1 MKEEGYT
8 KLPNDLQK
16 AILSN
21 KFNGSEMA
29 VLMCVIRLTLG
40 YNLKER
46 AITCES
52 VEAMS
57 DFCLRSVKRA
67 FKSLKDRKVF
77 LSKPSKNNK
86 SIYSI
91 NFNFSEW
98 SSSDKS
104 VTTSSDKSVTASSDK
119 SVTASSDKSVTASSD
134 KSVTTSSDK
143 SVTPSTD
150 HIKNNSFKD
159 NLLKT
164 TTTQKTAAVFE
175 KLILISG
182 TEKREPN
189 RHESELLEKWESDGF
204 TDEEIL
210 TAFVKAKEQGMR
222 DELNLSYVDKVL
234 TAKKTKIEKPKSE
247 PAPPPSYDL
256 DKAERMSRTGVPKL
270 KKKEKR

>member
-16 AILSN
+16 AIQSN

-46 AITCES
+46 EITRRQVAEMTGLFSRS
-52 VEAMS
+52 VE
-57 DFCLRSVKRA
+57 RA
-67 FKSLKDRKVF
+67 FAALKNRKIF
-77 LSKPSKNNK
+77 LSRSSEKNNK
-86 SIYSI
+86 LVYSI

-98 SSSDKS
+98 SSNVKNDA
-104 VTTSSDKSVTASSDK
+104 TSNVKNDVPATYY
-119 SVTASSDKSVTASSD
+119 
-134 KSVTTSSDK
+134 
-143 SVTPSTD
+143 
-150 HIKNNSFKD
+150 IKDNSFKD

-164 TTTQKTAAVFE
+164 TTTQKTAVVFE

-247 PAPPPSYDL
+247 PATPPSYDL
-256 DKAERMSRTGVPKL
+256 DRAERMSRTGVPKL

>member
-1 MKEEGYT
+1 MEEEGYT
-8 KLPNDLQK
+8 KFPNDLQK
-16 AILSN
+16 AIQSN

-46 AITCES
+46 EITCRQISEMTGLFLRG
-52 VEAMS
+52 VE
-57 DFCLRSVKRA
+57 RA
-67 FKSLKDRKVF
+67 FSALKRRRILLCCSSD
-77 LSKPSKNNK
+77 KNNK
-86 SIYSI
+86 LIYSI

-98 SSSDKS
+98 SSPVKNDGTSPVKNDG
-104 VTTSSDKSVTASSDK
+104 TSSYY
-119 SVTASSDKSVTASSD
+119 
-134 KSVTTSSDK
+134 
-143 SVTPSTD
+143 
-150 HIKNNSFKD
+150 IKDNSFKDNFLKTTTTKD

-164 TTTQKTAAVFE
+164 TTTQKTAVVFG

-189 RHESELLEKWESDGF
+189 RHESELLEKWVADGF

-222 DELNLSYVDKVL
+222 DELNLSYIDKVL
-234 TAKKTKIEKPKSE
+234 TAKKTKIEKTKSA
-247 PAPPPSYDL
+247 PAMPPSYDL
-256 DKAERMSRTGVPKL
+256 DRAERMSRTGIPKL